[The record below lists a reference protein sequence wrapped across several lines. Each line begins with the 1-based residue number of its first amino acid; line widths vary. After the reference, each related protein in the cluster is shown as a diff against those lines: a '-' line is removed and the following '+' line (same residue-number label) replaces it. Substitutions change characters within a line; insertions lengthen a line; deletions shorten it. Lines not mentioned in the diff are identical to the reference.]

1 MTDEF
6 TAQIISNI
14 IKLKYP
20 NTKIIADMT
29 ANVGGNTLNF
39 AKHFDKVYSI
49 EINKNTFDMLN
60 NNIKV
65 YNYKNIETFN
75 EDDNRFKNILDI
87 YFYDLWTGI
96 YIKVLII

>member
-65 YNYKNIETFN
+65 YGYKNIKTFN
-75 EDDNRFKNILDI
+75 DDANNFKRLADIL
-87 YFYDLWTGI
+87 L
-96 YIKVLII
+96 